1 MNTIKVSARNLKI
14 DCLNR
19 KVRDQAVQAIR
30 TDGYVVLH
38 HVIDPALIQV
48 LQLKMLEDAP
58 TIAALKNPPYQF
70 VKGHIQHDPPPLKPY
85 LFRDIFCND
94 LIISVTHAVLGQKL
108 KNTAYTGNTNMPGS
122 VRQPVHA
129 DQCHLWYHQEQ
140 AHPPC
145 ALVVNVPIVDM
156 TVHTGSIE
164 LWPGSHQDTTI
175 GPDDKIR
182 IPRENVLARQDEFGP
197 FQPEIPAGS
206 VLIRD
211 MRLWHRGM
219 PNHSEKPRPMIA
231 MIHTCEWYGSSRMSF
246 PKGTESIFEHPVLNS
261 AVDFVSHDIE
271 YLTRHKSYDVW
282 DDEWAT
288 GAPF

>member
-1 MNTIKVSARNLKI
+1 MNTIKVSTKNLKI
-14 DCLNR
+14 DSLNR

-48 LQLKMLEDAP
+48 LQPKMLEDAP
-58 TIAALKNPPYQF
+58 KIAALKNPPYQF

-85 LFRDIFCND
+85 LFREMLCND
-94 LIISVTHAVLGQKL
+94 LIISVAHAVLGQKI
-108 KNTAYTGNTNMPGS
+108 KNTAYTGNTNLPGS

-129 DQCHLWYHQEQ
+129 DQCHLGYHQDQ
-140 AHPPC
+140 AHPPG

-182 IPRENVLARQDEFGP
+182 YWWYPLGRGHLDQFFRPCKVRSTIFTQWQVEERTTGLRRMDPNGIGPR
-197 FQPEIPAGS
+197 
-206 VLIRD
+206 
-211 MRLWHRGM
+211 
-219 PNHSEKPRPMIA
+219 
-231 MIHTCEWYGSSRMSF
+231 
-246 PKGTESIFEHPVLNS
+246 
-261 AVDFVSHDIE
+261 
-271 YLTRHKSYDVW
+271 
-282 DDEWAT
+282 
-288 GAPF
+288 